1 MQSAVTRATASAP
14 AAARPSAGGAIAAA
28 PRPSVSAA
36 AHRRSVQ
43 TNAVKEV
50 IMPALSSTM
59 TEGKVRLFSVSRICR
74 WEEAREAS
82 PSGGRE
88 REGKFGSLRP
98 TTLVSLARFGP
109 VAKASQG
116 ARKIVFLAPLFLSLN
131 ESRIRC
137 FFLRNWS
144 KLILSNAPGE
154 ESKCEKSES
163 SSKRE
168 DERFFF
174 SIRSADR
181 RSRDGKER

>member
-1 MQSAVTRATASAP
+1 M
-14 AAARPSAGGAIAAA
+14 AA
-28 PRPSVSAA
+28 PRPASSSLAA
-36 AHRRSVQ
+36 PRRGSVQ
-43 TNAVKEV
+43 ANAVKEV